1 MNETLTRASRR
12 FCCRVARRE
21 ARNFY
26 ISFLLLPTERRR
38 SMCALYAF
46 MRRTD
51 DIADTPG
58 PEADR
63 RVALDAWRRELD
75 GALAGRI
82 PAGHWPG
89 MPALAETVHRH
100 AIPGSL
106 LHDVIDGVAMDL
118 DPRPFDT
125 FDDLRGYCYRV
136 ASAVGLSCLHIWG
149 YQSDG
154 GRAES
159 MADSCGVALQLTN
172 ILRDVRE
179 DALNG
184 RVYLPVDEMS
194 RYGVTFDDLKASRPS
209 ANLRDLLEFQAHRAY
224 DHYRAAE
231 PLLEL
236 VDPVGRPVLAAI
248 SGIYRSLLDEIVARD
263 YDVITS
269 RVSIP
274 AWRKAWIATRSLSA
288 RFASPASVPSETPR
302 C

>member
-1 MNETLTRASRR
+1 MTESQMKASRR
-12 FCCRVARRE
+12 FCCKVARRE

-26 ISFLLLPTERRR
+26 ISFLLLPPERRR

-51 DIADTPG
+51 DIADSPG
-58 PEADR
+58 PEAGR
-63 RVALDAWRRELD
+63 RAALDAWRIELD
-75 GALAGRI
+75 DALDGRI
-82 PAGHWPG
+82 PAGSWPG

-106 LHDVIDGVAMDL
+106 FHDVIDGVAMDL
-118 DPRPFDT
+118 DPQPFAN

-136 ASAVGLSCLHIWG
+136 ASAVGLCCLHIWG

-172 ILRDVRE
+172 IIRDVRE

-184 RVYLPVDEMS
+184 RVYLPTAEMI
-194 RYGVTFDDLKASRPS
+194 RFGVTLDELKAASPS
-209 ANLRDLLEFQAHRAY
+209 ANLRDLLEFQANRAY
-224 DHYRAAE
+224 EFYRAAE
-231 PLLEL
+231 PLIEL
-236 VDPVGRPVLAAI
+236 VDPVGRPVLASI
-248 SGIYRSLLDEIVARD
+248 SGIYRSLLDEIVTRD
-263 YDVITS
+263 YDVISS

-288 RFASPASVPSETPR
+288 RFISHASIPTEAPR